1 MCLPTASERSRCP
14 RRLLRLVRSTQPAWP
29 GVGYLD
35 CLQIL
40 ARVQFIYQIAFPN
53 QPKWQ
58 SELYA
63 PTNQGVR
70 HALITLCLR
79 FADHL
84 FPLAFSLDW
93 LQQIDVRRN
102 FNVREL
108 DHIPIAPRG
117 VDVLEDPY
125 FHHPDTFK
133 PPYDFFVWGLIHE
146 MFGSEV
152 EDLSCLPEYLLPFSL
167 PRNWSVE
174 ETARLIRQARLP
186 EPLCHLALIADYIAN
201 RTGNLWLDADIDHYY
216 EIIYEETPI
225 EWTTEN
231 MHTLKELYDQA
242 VVVESQMAASAA
254 WVAVEEES
262 RMKAILALVQIL
274 YANEYLND
282 FPQTA
287 RPPAKAQPF
296 GYAYWLPSR

>member
-1 MCLPTASERSRCP
+1 MPLWTDA
-14 RRLLRLVRSTQPAWP
+14 
-29 GVGYLD
+29 GYLD

-53 QPKWQ
+53 QPEWQ

-125 FHHPDTFK
+125 YHHPDTFK
-133 PPYDFFVWGLIHE
+133 PPYDFFVWGFIHE
-146 MFGSEV
+146 MFGPEV
-152 EDLSCLPEYLLPFSL
+152 EELRYLPEYPLPFSL
-167 PRNWSVE
+167 PRNWSLE
-174 ETARLIRQARLP
+174 ETARLIRQASLP
-186 EPLCHLALIADYIAN
+186 EPLSHLALIADYIAA
-201 RTGNLWLDADIDHYY
+201 RTGNIWLDADIDQYY
-216 EIIYEETPI
+216 ETIYAETPI
-225 EWTTEN
+225 AWTTEN
-231 MHTLKELYDQA
+231 VRSLKELHDQA
-242 VVVESQMAASAA
+242 VVIESQMAALAA

-282 FPQTA
+282 LPQTV
-287 RPPAKAQPF
+287 RPPANGQPF
-296 GYAYWLPSR
+296 RYAYWLPSR

>member
-1 MCLPTASERSRCP
+1 MPLWTGA
-14 RRLLRLVRSTQPAWP
+14 
-29 GVGYLD
+29 GYLD

-40 ARVQFIYQIAFPN
+40 ARVQFIYQVAFPD
-53 QPKWQ
+53 KSEWQ

-70 HALITLCLR
+70 QAVITLCLR

-93 LQQIDVRRN
+93 LQQLDVRRN
-102 FNVREL
+102 FDVRDL

-117 VDVLEDPY
+117 IDVLEDPY
-125 FHHPDTFK
+125 YHHPDTFK
-133 PPYDFFVWGLIHE
+133 PPYDFFVWGFIHE
-146 MFGSEV
+146 MFGPEV
-152 EDLSCLPEYLLPFSL
+152 EELSYLPEYPLPFSL
-167 PRNWSVE
+167 PRNWSLE

-186 EPLCHLALIADYIAN
+186 EPLSHLAWIADYIAN
-201 RTGNLWLDADIDHYY
+201 RTGNLWLDADIDQYY
-216 EIIYEETPI
+216 ETIYAETPI
-225 EWTTEN
+225 AWTTEN
-231 MHTLKELYDQA
+231 VRSLKELHDQA
-242 VVVESQMAASAA
+242 VVIESQMAALAA

-282 FPQTA
+282 FPQTV
-287 RPPAKAQPF
+287 RPPANGQPF
-296 GYAYWLPSR
+296 RCAYRLPSQ